1 MPSATAR
8 SSRSSRRRLAA
19 LRSAVCAVDDLAHQ
33 AVVEP
38 DESLAERRA
47 AAIAAGAVAVVELD
61 AERREAFARGCPPL
75 EAGERCPAD
84 FVRAAQHLVEHTLAA
99 PELALV
105 RWFLG
110 VADRPPSFTARMPC
124 CLLFRGLGGQAA
136 CTTPNIPPELP
147 AGSRSGR
154 SGKIAAKADAISEAW
169 IMGVKQIR
177 ASAGQEEGDGPGLDE
192 EEGERLPQNLVPVE
206 GREEVLGNEGSG
218 KFLGWHCVSLSPLCI
233 RSLCLFTAQIAG
245 RTGGSTATACR
256 RSGWGTT
263 SCSTVCVACVAPRRS
278 AATPS
283 WPWTRSQLRT
293 AISCAT
299 PASHLN

>member
-19 LRSAVCAVDDLAHQ
+19 VRSAVCAAVDELAHQ
-33 AVVEP
+33 TVVEP
-38 DESLAERRA
+38 DEESLAARRA

-136 CTTPNIPPELP
+136 CATPNIPPELP

-154 SGKIAAKADAISEAW
+154 QKGRRQLKL
-169 IMGVKQIR
+169 KQR
-177 ASAGQEEGDGPGLDE
+177 CRRRRRFSTFDKYWRKSDCHSSCEKPGLK
-192 EEGERLPQNLVPVE
+192 QTQ
-206 GREEVLGNEGSG
+206 
-218 KFLGWHCVSLSPLCI
+218 W
-233 RSLCLFTAQIAG
+233 
-245 RTGGSTATACR
+245 
-256 RSGWGTT
+256 
-263 SCSTVCVACVAPRRS
+263 
-278 AATPS
+278 
-283 WPWTRSQLRT
+283 
-293 AISCAT
+293 
-299 PASHLN
+299 